1 MYLERIGLDP
11 WVTAPMIQT
20 CEALVR
26 RGLARRYWVTDPA
39 VGATYYRL
47 TDYGRR
53 VISTVAS

>member
-1 MYLERIGLDP
+1 VYLERIGLDP

-53 VISTVAS
+53 VAQS